1 MALIPEEAFTELIT
15 RFGLTRV
22 ERDRGGYRAII
33 DSILT
38 SIEELPELPE
48 ATTAQASNVRR
59 ATPKDDPLN
68 GIVHWCQAE
77 PTSEGI
83 LSGMT
88 LTVKD
93 SIAVAGVPQ
102 SAGYAALTRN
112 VPSEHSTVVTRL
124 LEAGATVSA
133 TTNMDAF
140 GMAATG
146 ESSTFGLTL
155 NPADPSKAP
164 GGSSSGSVASLV
176 YEGVDASLGTDQGG
190 SIRIPAS
197 WSGFLGIKPT
207 FGLVPYTGIAGIDQ
221 NVDHVGP
228 IARDARTLAA
238 VLQAIAG
245 YDPGDARQR
254 PFEPVD
260 YLSTLDQYAETLS
273 GVRVGVLSEG
283 FFTSTPEERMTA
295 DAVRGVGD
303 QLRSIGAE
311 VEDISLPIH
320 LQTGAI
326 GLALFQEG
334 MASVLR
340 DFGQNYGSSGQY
352 NPEFVVAMKE
362 TLDTSINEM
371 SPQMIVALLVGT
383 YLHDAYGG
391 ERYARARRLQQQVK
405 VAYDAALESYDL
417 LLLPTTP
424 YAATPPSE
432 GLSIDTQVNSSWGT
446 LPNTAPFN
454 VSGHPA
460 ISLPLA
466 EANGLPV
473 GAMFVTRHFN
483 DSLLLQLAYA
493 CERHFGWTAM
503 PPRL

>member
-1 MALIPEEAFTELIT
+1 MALIPEEAFTDLIN
-15 RFGLTRV
+15 RFGLSRV
-22 ERDRGGYRAII
+22 EQDREGYRAII

-38 SIEELPELPE
+38 SIEDLPDLPA
-48 ATTAQASNVRR
+48 ATTTQATDVRR
-59 ATPKDDPLN
+59 ATPDDDPLN
-68 GIVHWCQAE
+68 GIVHWCQTK

-102 SAGYAALTRN
+102 SGGYAALTRN
-112 VPSEHSTVVTRL
+112 VPSEHSTVVSRL
-124 LEAGATVSA
+124 LAAGATVSA

-146 ESSTFGLTL
+146 ESSTFGLTK

-254 PFEPVD
+254 PFANVD
-260 YLSTLDQYAETLS
+260 YMSSLDQYAEGLS
-273 GVRVGVLSEG
+273 GLRIGIVSEG
-283 FFTSTPEERMTA
+283 FFTSTPEERATS
-295 DAVRGVGD
+295 DAVRGAAEE
-303 QLRSIGAE
+303 LRSIGAE
-311 VEDISLPIH
+311 VEEISLPIH

-334 MASVLR
+334 MAAVLR
-340 DFGQNYGSSGQY
+340 DYGQNYGSSGQY
-352 NPEFVVAMKE
+352 NPEFVASMKD
-362 TLDTSINEM
+362 TLDNSINEM

-383 YLHDAYGG
+383 YLHDTYGG
-391 ERYARARRLQQQVK
+391 ERYARARRLQQHVK
-405 VAYDAALESYDL
+405 LAYDAALESYDL
-417 LLLPTTP
+417 LLMPATP
-424 YAATPPSE
+424 YAATAPLE
-432 GLSIDTQVNSSWGT
+432 NVSIDEQVNASWGT

-466 EANGLPV
+466 EDQGLPV
-473 GAMFVTRHFN
+473 GAMFVARHFN

-493 CERHFGWTAM
+493 CEKHLGWTGM